1 MATRY
6 GPVIDD
12 ALADPK
18 TQLDTLK
25 ALREHTAA
33 VVAAQSNL
41 KSALTKLDREIQRRE
56 RQVGERGAH
65 G

>member
-6 GPVIDD
+6 GSMIDD

-18 TQLDTLK
+18 TQLDTLR

-33 VVAAQSNL
+33 IIAAQNNL
-41 KSALTKLDREIQRRE
+41 KSALTKLGREISRRE
-56 RQVGERGAH
+56 RQVGERRTGT
-65 G
+65 